1 MKSTI
6 SASHV
11 MEYTTNDNLLTATQL
26 ASCTDNAL
34 VATYALSCLYIPV
47 SNAVAE
53 RVFSHVTSVFKM

>member
-1 MKSTI
+1 
-6 SASHV
+6 

>member
-26 ASCTDNAL
+26 ASYTDNAL
-34 VATYALSCLYIPV
+34 VATYALS
-47 SNAVAE
+47 
-53 RVFSHVTSVFKM
+53 